1 MRIIQ
6 KETSLP
12 LVAPRIIPITQSEG
26 DLFLAAQTV
35 VSQMG
40 YHVHLQLTET
50 PLSVNNPAINDPLN
64 TAMANNFGGFGVTQY
79 PRSGTVK
86 MAVAKLAYS
95 PKAGTIGSRINL
107 GSGVTGQVFG
117 ESGIVRWA
125 KGHWTF
131 DVMGVSRIDQSEARK
146 IVEYL
151 AGQRFPATDGVMTV
165 QAAGDGN
172 HTVIEFQAG
181 DILYQVSDYH
191 SAIGAIEMAMG
202 MKSWP
207 TSQNLHVESGE
218 PNPSL

>member
-12 LVAPRIIPITQSEG
+12 LAAPRIIPITQSEG
-26 DLFLAAQTV
+26 GLFLAAQTV
-35 VSQMG
+35 VSRIG
-40 YHVHLQLTET
+40 YQVHLQLTQT
-50 PLSVNNPAINDPLN
+50 PLAVNNPAINDPLN

-79 PRSGTVK
+79 KRSAAAK
-86 MAVAKLAYS
+86 MAVTKLVYS
-95 PKAGTIGSRINL
+95 PKSGSIAKRINL
-107 GSGVTGQVFG
+107 GNGVTGQVF
-117 ESGIVRWA
+117 STASIVRWTNR
-125 KGHWTF
+125 HWTF
-131 DVMGVSRIDQSEARK
+131 EVVGVSPNDQSEARK
-146 IVEYL
+146 IVQYL
-151 AGQRFPATDGVMTV
+151 ARQQFPATFGVMTV

-191 SAIGAIEMAMG
+191 SAIGAIEMAMA